1 MAEIGVQISTEWRV
15 SISLPYRD
23 FDIDAAFPFLDV
35 DDRGIG
41 DAAILGS
48 WAPWVAEH
56 DHDEHEPSAEPH
68 EEPDPDA
75 FFDRRRLRLFG
86 GVRLPTGDRDLDLFA
101 GTQGEVVPLGSGTA
115 QLLLGASMN
124 APVASKFRLFDAF
137 LLTVPLGNNGDEP
150 PPPTRLGSKPAFTI
164 FNRLGVSWTA
174 ADWLDVYLALDA
186 QWKDDA
192 HGDAVG
198 GDSGESLAWF
208 TPGVVVHGPSETA
221 FEVSYRT
228 AHELVTISVSKRF

>member
-1 MAEIGVQISTEWRV
+1 VAEIGIQLSAEWRM

-23 FDIDAAFPFLDV
+23 YDIDAAFPFLDV
-35 DDRGIG
+35 GDHGIG
-41 DAAILGS
+41 DITILGS

-56 DHDEHEPSAEPH
+56 DHDHDEPGH

-75 FFDRRRLRLFG
+75 FFDRRRIRFFG
-86 GVRLPTGDRDLDLFA
+86 GFRLPTGDPDLDLFA

-115 QLLLGASMN
+115 QLLLGASTN
-124 APVASKFRLFDAF
+124 APIAPRFRLFDAL
-137 LLTVPLGNNGDEP
+137 LLTIPLGDNNDEP
-150 PPPTRLGSKPAFTI
+150 PPPTKLGSKPAFTV

-174 ADWLDVYLALDA
+174 LEWLDLYLALDV

-192 HGDAVG
+192 RGDAVG
-198 GDSGESLAWF
+198 GDSGKSLAWF
-208 TPGVVVHGPSETA
+208 TPGVVIHGPSETA

-228 AHELVTISVSKRF
+228 AHELMTIGVSKRF